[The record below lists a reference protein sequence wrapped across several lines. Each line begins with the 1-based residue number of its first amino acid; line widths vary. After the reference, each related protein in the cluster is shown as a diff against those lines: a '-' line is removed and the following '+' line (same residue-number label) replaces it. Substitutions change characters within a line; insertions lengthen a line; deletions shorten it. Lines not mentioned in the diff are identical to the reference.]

1 MGLGFLAAYGTAAR
15 LAPPP
20 LLFLFF
26 TLVAAVVFLWVAI
39 SAYDFRHMAIPDS
52 WSYAAAALALGFAV
66 LAGVGSPLLLAL
78 AGPLV
83 ALPLYLLWLVSGGR
97 WLGAGDPKL
106 ALSVG
111 WLLGASGGFL
121 ALFLAVLVGAAAGL
135 AWVGLSAMRR
145 RGKAVTM
152 KAAMPFGPF
161 IVLGAIVVLG
171 TGLTFAHL
179 FSGAEQLY
187 GL

>member
-111 WLLGASGGFL
+111 WLLRASGGFL
-121 ALFLAVLVGAAAGL
+121 PLFKWVSAVARTFITRRLGPPLPLEERATSFWQIAKEFVGGII
-135 AWVGLSAMRR
+135 
-145 RGKAVTM
+145 
-152 KAAMPFGPF
+152 P
-161 IVLGAIVVLG
+161 LG
-171 TGLTFAHL
+171 
-179 FSGAEQLY
+179 E
-187 GL
+187 